1 MTRGRFRQRRF
12 PPEFRIPD
20 GYPEI
25 PAVATAEP
33 EPEPV
38 ADQPADVVMADLA
51 TNLWRVAKKLT
62 GEQNGDAARGRR
74 MASRHAQA
82 AKESLAE
89 AGIQVQD
96 HDGTPFHPG
105 LSLDVIAYEERPGT
119 ASETVVE
126 TVRPSVYRAGRCIQT
141 GQVVVAQPVA
151 QPAAQPV
158 AQPVAQP
165 EGVQQHDA

>member
-20 GYPEI
+20 GYPEL
-25 PAVATAEP
+25 PAVVEDEP
-33 EPEPV
+33 AVDQPV
-38 ADQPADVVMADLA
+38 DQPADVVMADLA
-51 TNLWRVAKKLT
+51 TNLWRVTKKLT

-82 AKESLAE
+82 AQESLAE

-96 HDGTPFHPG
+96 HDGAPFHPG
-105 LSLDVIAYEERPGT
+105 LALDVIAYEARPGT
-119 ASETVVE
+119 VSETVAE

-141 GQVVVAQPVA
+141 GQVI
-151 QPAAQPV
+151 V

>member
-1 MTRGRFRQRRF
+1 MTRGKFRQRRF

-33 EPEPV
+33 EPEPEPA
-38 ADQPADVVMADLA
+38 ADPPADVVMADLA
-51 TNLWRVAKKLT
+51 TNLWRVTKKLT

-82 AKESLAE
+82 AQESLAE

-105 LSLDVIAYEERPGT
+105 LSLDVIAYEARPGT

-141 GQVVVAQPVA
+141 GQVVVAQPI
-151 QPAAQPV
+151 AQPV
-158 AQPVAQP
+158 AQS
-165 EGVQQHDA
+165 EGVQHHDA

>member
-1 MTRGRFRQRRF
+1 MTRGRFRQWRF
-12 PPEFRIPD
+12 PPEFRIPES
-20 GYPEI
+20 YPEI
-25 PAVATAEP
+25 PVVVQD
-33 EPEPV
+33 EPV
-38 ADQPADVVMADLA
+38 VVNEPADVVMADLA
-51 TNLWRVAKKLT
+51 TNLWRVTKKLA
-62 GEQNGDAARGRR
+62 GEQNGDAARGRK

-82 AKESLAE
+82 AQESLAE

-105 LSLDVIAYEERPGT
+105 LSLDVIAYEARQGT

-141 GQVVVAQPVA
+141 GQVI
-151 QPAAQPV
+151 
-158 AQPVAQP
+158 VAQP